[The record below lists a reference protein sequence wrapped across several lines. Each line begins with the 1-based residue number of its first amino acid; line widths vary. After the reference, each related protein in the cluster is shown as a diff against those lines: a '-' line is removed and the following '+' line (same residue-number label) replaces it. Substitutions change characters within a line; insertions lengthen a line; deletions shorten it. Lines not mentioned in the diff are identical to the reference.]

1 MNEKRLNEKRFEVK
15 HPQTSTRIII
25 NTDSI
30 DNAVLRLKE
39 LGIHVDPSLL
49 KLSNF
54 PNKTN

>member
-1 MNEKRLNEKRFEVK
+1 MNEKRFEVK
-15 HPQTSTRIII
+15 HPQTTTRIII

-39 LGIHVDPSLL
+39 LGIHVDPNLL

>member
-1 MNEKRLNEKRFEVK
+1 MNEKRFEVK
-15 HPQTSTRIII
+15 HPQTTTRIII

-39 LGIHVDPSLL
+39 LGIYVDPNLL

-54 PNKTN
+54 PKK

>member
-1 MNEKRLNEKRFEVK
+1 MNEKQLNEKRFEVK

-30 DNAVLRLKE
+30 DSAVLRLKE
-39 LGIHVDPSLL
+39 LGIHVDPNLL